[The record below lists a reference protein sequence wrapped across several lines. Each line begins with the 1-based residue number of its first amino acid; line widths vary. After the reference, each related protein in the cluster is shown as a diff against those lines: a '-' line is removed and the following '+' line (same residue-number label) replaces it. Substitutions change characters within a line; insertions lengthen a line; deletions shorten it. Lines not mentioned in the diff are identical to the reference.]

1 MIQSVNQNILLP
13 CSFNPG
19 TIFQV
24 PKNIQNYPGSDFS
37 LYLQVLNPMCPN
49 LQNILLQCAGQES
62 KLLTPINWCQD
73 SLPPHTQ
80 DAGDWVALLSP
91 HTFRPPSSCIVTLH
105 WVSVLLALHIYNEHY
120 SKLTYWVL
128 PPPSSAK
135 CSKLY
140 RGIVPALWGHCVG
153 LIDLLTSVTQDT
165 APRWAH
171 STMHYALAV
180 CIMCCIHTVHYDL
193 VNAYHAL
200 CFILCAMHCR
210 PCAVGYAL

>member
-62 KLLTPINWCQD
+62 KLLTPINWCQE
-73 SLPPHTQ
+73 SPPHTHRMLGIEWLYYLHIPS
-80 DAGDWVALLSP
+80 DLPPRVLSP
-91 HTFRPPSSCIVTLH
+91 YTEWVCSWHYIYTTNIIASS
-105 WVSVLLALHIYNEHY
+105 HIG
-120 SKLTYWVL
+120 SF
-128 PPPSSAK
+128 PSSAK

-140 RGIVPALWGHCVG
+140 RDHCASLVRALCRADRFTNIGHPG
-153 LIDLLTSVTQDT
+153 
-165 APRWAH
+165 H
-171 STMHYALAV
+171 STALGAQHYALCTCSMYYVLYTYRALWLSQCIPCTVLHSV
-180 CIMCCIHTVHYDL
+180 C
-193 VNAYHAL
+193 
-200 CFILCAMHCR
+200 
-210 PCAVGYAL
+210 YAL